1 MGRLV
6 PRQAIEEIGLK
17 PERDVAR
24 ALVEKLPK
32 EVVVYHGYPWLRAER
47 NDRARADTLREVEA
61 DFVVVDPHR
70 GILILEV
77 KGGMIEYDSRDHTW
91 SRLLNGGRRRQI
103 QDPFE
108 QARKNTGPSKASRSM
123 PSS

>member
-1 MGRLV
+1 MARLI
-6 PRQAIEEIGLK
+6 PRQAVEDIGLK

-24 ALVEKLPK
+24 ALVETLPE
-32 EVVVYHGYPWLRAER
+32 EVVVYHSYPWLRAER
-47 NDRARADTLREVEA
+47 NDRARADMLREGEA
-61 DFVVVDPHR
+61 DFLVVDPHR

-77 KGGMIEYDSRDHTW
+77 KGGTIEYDSRDHTW
-91 SRLLNGGRRRQI
+91 CRLLNGGRRRAI

-108 QARKNTGPSKASRSM
+108 QARKNGGPSRDSKPT